1 MPSTASSPGRSR
13 AVLAEVLEESV
24 PVAAL
29 ETAQLLTTEL
39 VTNSARH
46 TGKPHGA
53 IDLSIRYTDD
63 CLRIVVADEG
73 GGFDVERGP
82 LHPDAGSGWG
92 LWLVGEMASRW
103 GVLRDPTR
111 VWFELDLLP
120 TVRRG

>member
-1 MPSTASSPGRSR
+1 
-13 AVLAEVLEESV
+13 VLEESV
-24 PVAAL
+24 PVATL

-46 TGKPHGA
+46 TGKPQGA

-63 CLRIVVADEG
+63 CLRVVVADEG
-73 GGFDVERGP
+73 AGFDVERGP
-82 LHPDAGSGWG
+82 PRPDAGSGWG

-111 VWFELDLLP
+111 VWFELDLP
-120 TVRRG
+120 PAVSPG